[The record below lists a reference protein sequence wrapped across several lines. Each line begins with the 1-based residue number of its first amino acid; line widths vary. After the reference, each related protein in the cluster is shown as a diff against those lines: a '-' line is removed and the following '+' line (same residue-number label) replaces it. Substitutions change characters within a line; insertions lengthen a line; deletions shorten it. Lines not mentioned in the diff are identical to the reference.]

1 MLRCVVLV
9 TDLDRDVEFFTQ
21 FALKRCCEG
30 FAGLDLPSRKFPQV
44 WKMRVGSA
52 PREKDMA
59 VSANDCSGDDD
70 QVDSNLPRMAI
81 VYDVRSPEPIRAR
94 SKRWEPSY
102 LAGLNP

>member
-1 MLRCVVLV
+1 
-9 TDLDRDVEFFTQ
+9 
-21 FALKRCCEG
+21 
-30 FAGLDLPSRKFPQV
+30 
-44 WKMRVGSA
+44 MRVGSA